1 MAETEETKVQEEIF
15 RSMGETPDDEGAS
28 VETQPLYQVYKDTRI
43 PVPKDLGKLWKSRR
57 DLGIKIMKELHTD
70 AWTEAIRYYNH
81 DHRIGE
87 RHQDSKGVRKRGDE
101 TENIVFSNVTTLM
114 PILYNKNPTIEVTS
128 LVTGEE
134 EQEENAFA
142 SMVEALANVLINRKT
157 TPGLNLKKRI
167 RRQTLFTLLCNI
179 GWLKFDWI
187 DRENS
192 SEAVVDEI
200 NKVAEEYAKA
210 KTPNEIQAAE
220 GKLASLH
227 DKFSFAQPKGPKLI
241 VKHLGDII
249 CDPEA
254 EDSDLSDANWM
265 MERDYIRTDIVNAVY
280 LSEMGNEDGRRTM
293 LYQPTHI
300 LSSEEQ
306 NDAMFITNGFSE
318 LSKSKNK
325 ATDFGF
331 VDDEQF
337 KAAQYT
343 EVWYVWDKITR
354 RVFLFHSND
363 WTWPLWVWDDPFHAT
378 RFFPY
383 FALTFH
389 ESVEGMLGK
398 GEVTYY
404 LDQQDTINEMNAA
417 EAKARKDALS
427 RIVYHRKRISE
438 HDAQKA
444 FANND
449 DRIIGIDLPE
459 GIALKDVVMQLD
471 SVYKANREL
480 FDRTRVYG
488 AINRISGIG
497 EVMRGEQLRTNT
509 TQDAVNLL
517 ADAATTR
524 VDEKIDKIEEEI
536 ADIVQYLLEVCFQ
549 KMSREEIAELIGSKR
564 AELFENM
571 PPQELNS
578 RYSIRIVAGS
588 TEKPTSKNKQQKALQ
603 TGQVLGQFVNAAP
616 ATIMVILKLFQK
628 AFSDFDI
635 TDSDWEMILQTL
647 QAQMQKGI
655 STQANGAAG
664 PAQEGGG
671 QQQQGA
677 EGQEQMQQLLS
688 GVMKLL
694 APEVKQS
701 LQQAVSQGANPVEA
715 LMQMA
720 SQVAQQTQG

>member
-1 MAETEETKVQEEIF
+1 
-15 RSMGETPDDEGAS
+15 
-28 VETQPLYQVYKDTRI
+28 
-43 PVPKDLGKLWKSRR
+43 
-57 DLGIKIMKELHTD
+57 
-70 AWTEAIRYYNH
+70 
-81 DHRIGE
+81 
-87 RHQDSKGVRKRGDE
+87 
-101 TENIVFSNVTTLM
+101 
-114 PILYNKNPTIEVTS
+114 
-128 LVTGEE
+128 
-134 EQEENAFA
+134 
-142 SMVEALANVLINRKT
+142 
-157 TPGLNLKKRI
+157 
-167 RRQTLFTLLCNI
+167 
-179 GWLKFDWI
+179 
-187 DRENS
+187 
-192 SEAVVDEI
+192 
-200 NKVAEEYAKA
+200 
-210 KTPNEIQAAE
+210 
-220 GKLASLH
+220 
-227 DKFSFAQPKGPKLI
+227 
-241 VKHLGDII
+241 
-249 CDPEA
+249 
-254 EDSDLSDANWM
+254 
-265 MERDYIRTDIVNAVY
+265 
-280 LSEMGNEDGRRTM
+280 
-293 LYQPTHI
+293 
-300 LSSEEQ
+300 
-306 NDAMFITNGFSE
+306 
-318 LSKSKNK
+318 
-325 ATDFGF
+325 
-331 VDDEQF
+331 
-337 KAAQYT
+337 
-343 EVWYVWDKITR
+343 
-354 RVFLFHSND
+354 
-363 WTWPLWVWDDPFHAT
+363 
-378 RFFPY
+378 
-383 FALTFH
+383 
-389 ESVEGMLGK
+389 
-398 GEVTYY
+398 
-404 LDQQDTINEMNAA
+404 
-417 EAKARKDALS
+417 
-427 RIVYHRKRISE
+427 
-438 HDAQKA
+438 
-444 FANND
+444 
-449 DRIIGIDLPE
+449 
-459 GIALKDVVMQLD
+459 
-471 SVYKANREL
+471 VYKANREL

-517 ADAATTR
+517 AEAATTR
-524 VDEKIDKIEEEI
+524 VEEKIDKIEEEI